1 MHFGERIK
9 ELRESQGLLQR
20 QLAANLEIDTPM
32 FSKIER
38 GERRAKRDQVLLLSK
53 LLNANTQELLTLW
66 LAEQVYELVKDEEV
80 ASNALKVAEED
91 LSKLKKPVK

>member
-1 MHFGERIK
+1 MFLGERIR

-38 GERRAKRDQVLLLSK
+38 GELKAKREQVLKIAKILKASE
-53 LLNANTQELLTLW
+53 QELLALW
-66 LAEQVYELVKDEEV
+66 LADQIKEIVTDEDQ
-80 ASNALKVAEED
+80 ALQALKIAQKHINQAHT
-91 LSKLKKPVK
+91 KLK

>member
-1 MHFGERIK
+1 MYFGERIR

-38 GERRAKRDQVLLLSK
+38 GERKAKREQVLKIAEILKASEE
-53 LLNANTQELLTLW
+53 ELLALW
-66 LAEQVYELVKDEEV
+66 LADQIKEIVTDEDQ
-80 ASNALKVAEED
+80 ALQALKIAQKD
-91 LSKLKKPVK
+91 INQANTK

>member
-1 MHFGERIK
+1 MHFGERIR

-38 GERRAKRDQVLLLSK
+38 GERKAKREQVLKIAGLLK
-53 LLNANTQELLTLW
+53 TNEQELLALW
-66 LAEQVYELVKDEEV
+66 LADQIKELVTDEDQ
-80 ASNALKVAEED
+80 ALQALKIAEQD
-91 LSKLKKPVK
+91 INQANTK